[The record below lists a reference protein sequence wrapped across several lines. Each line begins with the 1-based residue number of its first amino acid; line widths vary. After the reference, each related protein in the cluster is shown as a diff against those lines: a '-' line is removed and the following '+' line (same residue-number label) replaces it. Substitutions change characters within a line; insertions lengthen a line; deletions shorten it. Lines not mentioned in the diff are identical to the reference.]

1 MTLKN
6 YYASIAVV
14 EVHPSKTISI
24 ESISV
29 TKTECTLSGAWTFPI
44 KEKQSISS
52 VLQGKI
58 ILSLEDEALLAKL
71 MPESDFSFI
80 KVDTFLEE
88 AKRAALDATISFEI
102 FRAEDEKKRKKMV
115 APTFFSWPDNLDLNQ
130 SSSYLESIGKMSVPS
145 STPDEM
151 KRVLAGARLVKFLID
166 MWQQDEQERNN
177 RKYVAGT
184 EAEITILPEV
194 WLKSFLTL

>member
-6 YYASIAVV
+6 YYASIAIV
-14 EVHPSKTISI
+14 EVNPGETISI

-44 KEKQSISS
+44 SEKQSIAS

-58 ILSLEDEALLAKL
+58 ILSLEDQGLLTKS
-71 MPESDFSFI
+71 MPGSDFSYI
-80 KVDTFLEE
+80 EVNAFLQE
-88 AKRAALDATISFEI
+88 AKRAAVDATNSFEI

-115 APTFFSWPDNLDLNQ
+115 APTFFNWPDNLDLNQ

-145 STPDEM
+145 STPIEM
-151 KRVLAGARLVKFLID
+151 KRVLAAARLVKFLID

-177 RKYVAGT
+177 RRYVAGT

-194 WLKSFLTL
+194 WLKIFATL

>member
-6 YYASIAVV
+6 YYASIAIV
-14 EVHPSKTISI
+14 EVNPGETISI

-44 KEKQSISS
+44 NEKQSISS

-58 ILSLEDEALLAKL
+58 ILSLEDQVLLTKL

-80 KVDTFLEE
+80 EVNTFLQE
-88 AKRAALDATISFEI
+88 AKKAAVDATNSFEI

-145 STPDEM
+145 STPIEM
-151 KRVLAGARLVKFLID
+151 KRVLAAARLVKFLID

-177 RKYVAGT
+177 RRYVAGT

-194 WLKSFLTL
+194 WLKNFATL